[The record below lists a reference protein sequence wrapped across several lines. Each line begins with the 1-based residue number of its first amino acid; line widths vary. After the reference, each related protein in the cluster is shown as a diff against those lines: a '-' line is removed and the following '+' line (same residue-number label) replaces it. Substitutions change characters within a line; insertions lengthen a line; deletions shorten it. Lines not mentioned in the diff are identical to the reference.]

1 MRLTHRLA
9 VLTVVGGTLAGLML
23 VAPNVAAAKDASG
36 CVVEQRGRSSTDPEG
51 AARGPFRC
59 AAGTWGYGEDA
70 LVTTDRLIV
79 DAAGALRIDA
89 FTMSERSGNL
99 TFGDLSTL
107 AQLVSGDPNARIDR
121 AVVTARSDK
130 PPTQAQIDEVL
141 AGKPVDGITVLG
153 TVDQP
158 DARMTLGDLVDG
170 AGGSGP
176 KSVYVNA
183 RNFLDDLID
192 WFVGLIKSI
201 KDWVAA
207 HCDSYVDGNGHL
219 HVVCSW

>member
-9 VLTVVGGTLAGLML
+9 VLTVVGGTLAGLIL
-23 VAPNVAAAKDASG
+23 VAPTVAAAKGASG
-36 CVVEQRGRSSTDPEG
+36 CAVEERGGRSTEPAG
-51 AARGPFRC
+51 ATRGPFRC
-59 AAGTWGYGEDA
+59 AAGTWGYGDDA

-107 AQLVSGDPNARIDR
+107 AQLVSGDPNARVDR
-121 AVVTARSDK
+121 VVVTARSDK

-141 AGKPVDGITVLG
+141 AGKHVDGITVLG

-158 DARMTLGDLVDG
+158 DARRTLGDLVDG
-170 AGGSGP
+170 VGGSGP

-183 RNFLDDLID
+183 RSFIDDIID

-207 HCDSYVDGNGHL
+207 HCDSYVDGNGSV